1 MILPSHT
8 GPLSGPVLL
17 GRLEELARISADPD
31 GKLTRLYLTP
41 EHRRAND
48 LVAGWMREAGM
59 DVREDAAGNVIG
71 RYEGAEPGAPALLIG
86 SHLDSVRDA
95 GKYDGMLGV
104 LGGIAVVADLFAR
117 GLRLSFAIE
126 VIGFGDE
133 EGTRFQS
140 TLIGS
145 RAIAGTFDPA
155 VLAARDAGGTSLAEA
170 MTGFGLDPARIGEA
184 AYRRDAVLAYVEL
197 HIEQGPVLE
206 AMERP
211 VGIVTAIAGASR
223 FAVTVTGTAGH
234 AGTVPMT
241 LRRDALAAA
250 AEMILAVEELCSGR
264 ERLVGTVGRIE
275 AFPGATNVI
284 PGRVRFTIDLRSDTD
299 SVRAERAGAIRD
311 RLDTIAGRRGVGLD
325 VEVLHDSPAVAC
337 DPVMMAQLA
346 AAARAEGYDA
356 PELPSGAGH
365 DAMAVVA
372 LCPVAMLFVRCE
384 RGISHNPAEAITAAD
399 AEAGVRTLARFVET
413 FTPAIGTPA
422 TATPDHTP

>member
-1 MILPSHT
+1 M
-8 GPLSGPVLL
+8 PLSLPPDAPSGLL
-17 GRLEELARISADPD
+17 SGTDLLRRLDELARISADPD
-31 GKLTRLYLTP
+31 GRLTRLYLTP
-41 EHRRAND
+41 EHRCAND

-59 DVREDAAGNVIG
+59 SVRQDAVGNVIG

-95 GKYDGMLGV
+95 GRYDGMLGV
-104 LGGIAVVADLFAR
+104 LGGIAVVGGLSAR
-117 GLRLSFAIE
+117 GLRLPFAIE

-155 VLAARDAGGTSLAEA
+155 VLAARDADGVTLAEA
-170 MTGFGLDPARIGEA
+170 MTEFGLDPAKVAKA
-184 AYRRDAVLAYVEL
+184 AYRRQDVLAYVEL

-206 AMERP
+206 AMDRP

-250 AEMILAVEELCSGR
+250 AEMVLAVEELCSGR

-275 AFPGATNVI
+275 ASPGATNVI
-284 PGRVRFTIDLRSDTD
+284 PGRVRFTIDLRSDRD
-299 SVRAERAGAIRD
+299 PVRAERAGAVRD
-311 RLDTIAGRRGVGLD
+311 RLAVIAERRGVGLA

-337 DPVMMAQLA
+337 DPAMMAQLA
-346 AAARAEGYDA
+346 AAARAEGYEA

-384 RGISHNPAEAITAAD
+384 RGISHNPAEAITAED

-413 FTPAIGTPA
+413 YKPA
-422 TATPDHTP
+422 TVTPDQIP